1 MVNVTFVFLCTCL
14 YFSALL
20 CSSLVDIYLHI
31 LGFLRGIFHFIL
43 VSLAL
48 DCNLKAHSMMNNV
61 EGFDSKFEVRD
72 DDDME
77 SKATNVDIGDNVVVI
92 ANELENGNPFY
103 ILYA

>member
-1 MVNVTFVFLCTCL
+1 
-14 YFSALL
+14 
-20 CSSLVDIYLHI
+20 
-31 LGFLRGIFHFIL
+31 
-43 VSLAL
+43 
-48 DCNLKAHSMMNNV
+48 MMNNV